1 VKRPPDKK
9 IVLAALV
16 LLLAASALM
25 SKPEAGLAHKAES
38 PTQGDFPMLV
48 LKQSSTP

>member
-1 VKRPPDKK
+1 MKRPPDKK

-25 SKPEAGLAHKAES
+25 SKPEAGLALKDDTH
-38 PTQGDFPMLV
+38 MLV
-48 LKQSSTP
+48 FGRS

>member
-1 VKRPPDKK
+1 MKRPPDKK

-25 SKPEAGLAHKAES
+25 SKPEAGLAHKDDS
-38 PTQGDFPMLV
+38 SMLV
-48 LKQSSTP
+48 LKKY